1 MILALWVS
9 ILALAAL
16 LLVLGYFTGDPHYA
30 FVGLF
35 FIFLL
40 GMYVLV
46 GNLQYETGMNINTSY
61 SYSNGSVSVAGT
73 QITYDYTSYNDS
85 YTRWFGLILAVAS
98 GFGMALSFFKLKKE
112 RDGDG

>member
-46 GNLQYETGMNINTSY
+46 GNLQYETGMTINSTSNGTASNSVIVYDYASY
-61 SYSNGSVSVAGT
+61 SDA
-73 QITYDYTSYNDS
+73 
-85 YTRWFGLILAVAS
+85 YTRWFGLLLAVSAA
-98 GFGMALSFFKLKKE
+98 FGMVLSFFKIKNE
-112 RDGDG
+112 RGDD

>member
-40 GMYVLV
+40 GMYVLL
-46 GNLQYETGMNINTSY
+46 GNLQYETGMAVTTSY
-61 SYSNGSVSVAGT
+61 VYTNGSVQDST
-73 QITYDYTSYNDS
+73 TIIDYEYTSYNDQ
-85 YTRWFGLILAVAS
+85 YTRWFGLILAVSA
-98 GFGMALSFFKLKKE
+98 GFGMVLSFFKLKRE
-112 RDGDG
+112 REE